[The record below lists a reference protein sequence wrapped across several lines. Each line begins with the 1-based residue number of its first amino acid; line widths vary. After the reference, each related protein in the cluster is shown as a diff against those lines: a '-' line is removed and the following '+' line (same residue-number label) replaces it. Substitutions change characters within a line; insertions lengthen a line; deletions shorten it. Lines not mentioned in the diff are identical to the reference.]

1 MKINNIIFAI
11 IFSSLLLTGCT
22 IGTVRTDNQVEN
34 NKDDFP
40 PSMTGLINVKGKEF
54 SMKAGNYKWE
64 RKRGSETEVV
74 QTDAASPSQIGE
86 SFNAIGLEPNAN
98 INIEIEDNP
107 KISVYQWNE
116 NGRDK
121 EVILKN
127 KSLSVP
133 SNKGRYIYEVLAK
146 WSNGE
151 VSYTFA
157 VEVN

>member
-1 MKINNIIFAI
+1 LKINNIIFAI

-64 RKRGSETEVV
+64 RKKGSETEVV

>member
-1 MKINNIIFAI
+1 LKINNIIFAI